1 MFLWRNFVQVRFLYF
16 FEYWNRFRDVLDE
29 ENDIKIM
36 PKSKTFDDEN
46 TISFKNLSFINHI
59 ADNPHSHAGLST
71 LASVRMI
78 ILAVYLVKIY

>member
-1 MFLWRNFVQVRFLYF
+1 
-16 FEYWNRFRDVLDE
+16 
-29 ENDIKIM
+29 M